1 MAKFYGIGTGPGDS
15 QLLTVKGQ
23 TILNQVDC
31 LYTPEPK
38 KGGKSLALKIVS
50 PYLNSETEI
59 KQRHFP
65 MVNTLETKQTAWDT
79 IAAEIVEDVQQGKD
93 VAFITLGDPMIYST
107 YAYLLERVQTE
118 IETETVAG
126 ISSFSQIANSLQI
139 PLVMDEEAY
148 AVLPATKNEQ
158 QIRDAL
164 GLFSTVIL
172 MKVSVALP
180 KILKLLKEQ
189 GLLQQTILVSDAS
202 MDSEKVTVGIQ
213 DLTEDTK
220 LSYFSTM
227 IVYKDRNL
235 ERKMF
240 DETENETSI

>member
-15 QLLTVKGQ
+15 QLLTVKGK

-38 KGGKSLALKIVS
+38 KGGQSLALKIVS
-50 PYLNSETEI
+50 PYLRSELEI

-65 MVNTLETKQTAWDT
+65 MVNTLETKQSAWDT
-79 IAAEIVEDVQQGKD
+79 IAAEIVEDVQQGKN

-107 YAYLLERVQTE
+107 YAYLLERVQPE

-148 AVLPATKNEQ
+148 AVLPATKDEQ
-158 QIRDAL
+158 QIRVAL
-164 GLFSTVIL
+164 ELFSTIIL

-189 GLLQQTILVSDAS
+189 GLLEQTILVSDAS
-202 MDSEKVTVGIQ
+202 MASEKITVGVQ
-213 DLTEDTK
+213 DLMADTK

-227 IVYKDRNL
+227 IVYKDRDL

-240 DETENETSI
+240 DETKN